1 MTVSPNS
8 LQSPLYEDE
17 EKKVLG
23 TVNSGWAQA
32 GGQFAV
38 PSSQFPVPFPA
49 SIKHLVKSP
58 VVCLCLLS
66 GHLQPQSQLV
76 SRVLSGQSDN

>member
-32 GGQFAV
+32 GGQFPV
-38 PSSQFPVPFPA
+38 PSSQFPVPSTLSSIHQAPGAISSSLSLSPLRSPPA
-49 SIKHLVKSP
+49 SVP
-58 VVCLCLLS
+58 VS
-66 GHLQPQSQLV
+66 
-76 SRVLSGQSDN
+76 